1 MQRTSRATTTTGEKG
16 PAPIEK
22 KKRRKRRGML
32 GLPAGIPALIVLVG
46 AVALGRMAADDYA
59 EGPIQRVSV
68 VAMVVSVPFCVWGL
82 FNTMMYHLDLGMVS
96 YALAGAAGA
105 YGFGLL
111 SVDGYEHS
119 ASNVRTVTFAGFGS
133 VAANYLLG
141 LAVVPTF
148 SGLGLYFVVALAFWA
163 SMLYSAYAATSV
175 ELDPSSTYTSLI

>member
-1 MQRTSRATTTTGEKG
+1 
-16 PAPIEK
+16 
-22 KKRRKRRGML
+22 
-32 GLPAGIPALIVLVG
+32 
-46 AVALGRMAADDYA
+46 MAADDYA

-68 VAMVVSVPFCVWGL
+68 VAMVVSVPFCIWGL

-119 ASNVRTVTFAGFGS
+119 ATNVRTVTFAGFGS

-141 LAVVPTF
+141 LALVPTF
-148 SGLGLYFVVALAFWA
+148 SGLGLSSWWRRRSGSRCSARGDVRRARPVVDGRRSSSSCSLA
-163 SMLYSAYAATSV
+163 
-175 ELDPSSTYTSLI
+175 

>member
-1 MQRTSRATTTTGEKG
+1 MQRRSNKATGDAAPDTTRPK
-16 PAPIEK
+16 
-22 KKRRKRRGML
+22 RKRRYPKGML

-82 FNTMMYHLDLGMVS
+82 FNTMFYHLDLGMVS

-111 SVDGYEHS
+111 SVDGYEQS
-119 ASNVRTVTFAGFGS
+119 ATNVRTVTFAGFGA

-141 LAVVPTF
+141 LALVPTF
-148 SGLGLYFVVALAFWA
+148 SGLGLYFVVALAFWV

>member
-1 MQRTSRATTTTGEKG
+1 
-16 PAPIEK
+16 
-22 KKRRKRRGML
+22 ML

-46 AVALGRMAADDYA
+46 AVVLGRMAADDYA

-82 FNTMMYHLDLGMVS
+82 FNTLYYHLDLGMVS

-111 SVDGYEHS
+111 SVDGYEQS
-119 ASNVRTVTFAGFGS
+119 ATNVRTVTFAGFGS

-141 LAVVPTF
+141 LALLALVPTF
-148 SGLGLYFVVALAFWA
+148 SGLGLYFVVAEAFWL

>member
-1 MQRTSRATTTTGEKG
+1 VEDDAM
-16 PAPIEK
+16 
-22 KKRRKRRGML
+22 
-32 GLPAGIPALIVLVG
+32 IPH
-46 AVALGRMAADDYA
+46 R
-59 EGPIQRVSV
+59 
-68 VAMVVSVPFCVWGL
+68 F
-82 FNTMMYHLDLGMVS
+82 YHLDLGMVS

-119 ASNVRTVTFAGFGS
+119 ATNVRMVTGVGFGA

>member
-1 MQRTSRATTTTGEKG
+1 MF
-16 PAPIEK
+16 
-22 KKRRKRRGML
+22 
-32 GLPAGIPALIVLVG
+32 GLPASVPALIVVVG

-68 VAMVVSVPFCVWGL
+68 VAMVVSVPFCIWGL

-111 SVDGYEHS
+111 SVDGYEQS
-119 ASNVRTVTFAGFGS
+119 ASNVRTVTFAGFGA
-133 VAANYLLG
+133 VALNYLLG
-141 LAVVPTF
+141 LALVPKF
-148 SGLGLYFVVALAFWA
+148 SGLGFYFVVAEAFWL
-163 SMLYSAYAATSV
+163 SMIYSAYAATSV